1 MDRICITGAGIVS
14 AIGIGKDETLK
25 SLLDGT
31 TGIGKVH
38 HLKTNREEFPVGE
51 VKLTNDEMLQK
62 LEISP
67 EKAMPRTV
75 LLSIMA
81 IQEALQQAKLDKD
94 LLSQTGFVS
103 GTTVGGMDKS
113 EQYYHDFLTND
124 TRNDYIRMH
133 SCGACTDAA
142 ADYFGKFAFTTTLST
157 ACSSAANAII
167 FGADMIRAGKAE
179 CVVLGGSECISS
191 FHLNGFAT
199 LMILDREQCRPF
211 DVTRAGL
218 NLGEG
223 AAYLVIES
231 EEHAKKRNADVLA
244 IISGYA
250 NACDAYHQTASSPEG
265 EGPYLAM
272 TQALKMA
279 NIEPNKISYV
289 NAHGTATP
297 NNDASESQAIRRV
310 FGENY
315 PPTSSTKSFTGH
327 TTSASGSIETVISL
341 LAMQNGILPANIN
354 YALADPACITPIT
367 KVAKGTDMQHVM
379 CNSFGF
385 GGNDSS
391 LIISKPE
398 CDGVRS
404 EKLNDNPIYICSAK
418 QISAQGGLNDDWFE
432 HPVTLTEQY
441 VRAVDPDFK
450 PYVTPQ
456 ESRRMGRILKRA
468 VATAKEAL
476 KSAQIE
482 TPDAIVTGTGLGCI
496 ENTEFFLEALLSDG
510 KETLKPTHF
519 MNSTHNTISSLIGIM
534 TQTHGYNATF
544 SHEELSFDSALL
556 NACLLLH
563 NNEAESVL
571 VQGHDELTPNYHTL
585 LKRAGIVGRDTEIAS
600 EVSVAMLV
608 TNQPKT
614 TPMCRITGMAFA
626 NNDEVENQ
634 LSLLLK
640 KANLTKNDIDA
651 VMTDVS
657 GDKQNDEQCLTLCQ
671 KVLKDTPIL
680 HYKHLFGNNFT
691 ASGLGCYAIS
701 CCLQKGSIPET
712 LYLDKTNRVAQ
723 PRVMLMLHHTG
734 EGHNTLILLTKD
746 KD

>member
-1 MDRICITGAGIVS
+1 MSRICITGAGIVS

-25 SLLDGT
+25 SLLEGA
-31 TGIGKVH
+31 TGIGEVK
-38 HLKTNREEFPVGE
+38 HLKTNRMEFPVGE
-51 VKLTNDEMLQK
+51 VKLTNDEMLQQ
-62 LEISP
+62 LQISP
-67 EKAMPRTV
+67 DKAMPRTV
-75 LLSIMA
+75 LLSILA
-81 IQEALQQAKLDKD
+81 VQEALQQARLGKEMLPK
-94 LLSQTGFVS
+94 TGFVS

-179 CVVLGGSECISS
+179 CVVVGGSECISS

-231 EEHAKKRNADVLA
+231 EEHAKKRNADILA
-244 IISGYA
+244 VISGYA

-279 NIEPNKISYV
+279 GLNPGQINYI

-310 FGENY
+310 FGEKY

-354 YALADPACITPIT
+354 YAQADPDCITPIT
-367 KVAKGTDMQHVM
+367 KVAKSADMQHVM

-391 LIISKPE
+391 VVISKS
-398 CDGVRS
+398 DYQNNVADVLN
-404 EKLNDNPIYICSAK
+404 EKPIYICSAK
-418 QISAQGGLNDDWFE
+418 QISAQGGLNDDWFDN
-432 HPVTLTEQY
+432 PITLTEQY
-441 VRAVDPDFK
+441 VRAADPDFK

-482 TPDAIVTGTGLGCI
+482 APDAIVTGTGLGCI
-496 ENTEFFLEALLSDG
+496 ENTEFFLEALLSNG
-510 KETLKPTHF
+510 QETLKPTHF

-544 SHEELSFDSALL
+544 SHEEQSFDSALL
-556 NACLLLH
+556 DACLLLQ
-563 NNEAESVL
+563 NNEAHSVL

-585 LKRAGIVGRDTEIAS
+585 LKRAGIVGRDAEIAS

-608 TNQPKT
+608 TDQPQT
-614 TPMCRITGMAFA
+614 TPMCRIAGMAFA
-626 NNDEVENQ
+626 TDDEVGNQ
-634 LSLLLK
+634 LDLLLK
-640 KANLTKNDIDA
+640 KANLTKDAIDA

-657 GDKQNDEQCLTLCQ
+657 GDKENDKQCLAICQ
-671 KVLKDTPIL
+671 KLFDTTPVLR
-680 HYKHLFGNNFT
+680 YKHLFGNNFT
-691 ASGLGCYAIS
+691 ASGLGCYALA
-701 CCLQKGSIPET
+701 CCLQKGRIPDS
-712 LYLDKTNRVAQ
+712 LYLDQPNQVVEPKTL
-723 PRVMLMLHHTG
+723 LMLHHTDNG
-734 EGHNTLILLTKD
+734 QNTLILLTKD
-746 KD
+746 

>member
-1 MDRICITGAGIVS
+1 MGRLCITGAGIVS
-14 AIGIGKDETLK
+14 AIGVGKEETLK

-81 IQEALQQAKLDKD
+81 IQEALQQANLDKEM
-94 LLSQTGFVS
+94 LPRTGFVS

-133 SCGACTDAA
+133 SCGACTDAV

-167 FGADMIRAGKAE
+167 LGADMIRAGKAE
-179 CVVLGGSECISS
+179 CVVVGGSECISN

-211 DVTRAGL
+211 DETRAGL

-244 IISGYA
+244 VISGYA
-250 NACDAYHQTASSPEG
+250 NACDAYHQTASSPRG
-265 EGPYLAM
+265 QGPFLAM
-272 TQALKMA
+272 TQAMKMA
-279 NIEPNKISYV
+279 RLEPDKIDYV

-354 YALADPACITPIT
+354 YAQADSDCITPI
-367 KVAKGTDMQHVM
+367 AKLAKSADMQHVM

-398 CDGVRS
+398 CIEFRG

-432 HPVTLTEQY
+432 RPVTLTEQY
-441 VRAVDPDFK
+441 VRAADPDFK

-468 VATAKEAL
+468 VATAKETL
-476 KSAQIE
+476 RSAQIE
-482 TPDAIVTGTGLGCI
+482 TPDAIVTGTGLGCV

-534 TQTHGYNATF
+534 TQSNGYNATF
-544 SHEELSFDSALL
+544 SHNELSFDSALL
-556 NACLLLH
+556 NACLLLQ
-563 NNEAESVL
+563 NNEAMSVL

-585 LKRAGIVGRDTEIAS
+585 LKRAGIVGRDKEIAS

-608 TNQPKT
+608 TNEPKA
-614 TPMCRITGMAFA
+614 TPMCRIAGVALA

-634 LSLLLK
+634 LSMLLEN
-640 KANLTKNDIDA
+640 ASLTKNDIDA

-657 GDKQNDEQCLTLCQ
+657 GDKQNDRQCLAICQ
-671 KVLKDTPIL
+671 KVFEMTPVL
-680 HYKHLFGNNFT
+680 QYKHLFGNNFT
-691 ASGLGCYAIS
+691 ASGLGCYALAY
-701 CCLQKGSIPET
+701 CLQKGSIPES
-712 LYLDKTNRVAQ
+712 LYLDRTNQVVV
-723 PRVMLMLHHTG
+723 PKVLLMLHHTDN
-734 EGHNTLILLTKD
+734 GHNTLILLTKN
-746 KD
+746 

>member
-31 TGIGKVH
+31 TGISKVH

-51 VKLTNDEMLQK
+51 VKMTNEEMLRI
-62 LEISP
+62 LNISP

-81 IQEALQQAKLDKD
+81 MQEALQQAKLGEEMIP
-94 LLSQTGFVS
+94 QTGFVS

-124 TRNDYIRMH
+124 TRNDYIKMH

-179 CVVLGGSECISS
+179 CVVVGGSECISS

-199 LMILDREQCRPF
+199 LMILDRQQCRPF
-211 DVTRAGL
+211 DATRAGL

-231 EEHAKKRNADVLA
+231 EEHAQKRNANILAVL
-244 IISGYA
+244 SGYA

-265 EGPYLAM
+265 EGPFLAM

-279 NIEPNKISYV
+279 NIEPDKIDYI

-310 FGENY
+310 FGEKY

-354 YALADPACITPIT
+354 YGTPDPECVNPIT
-367 KVAKGTDMQHVM
+367 ENKHIADIQHVM

-391 LIISKPE
+391 LIISKPGF
-398 CDGVRS
+398 DKGTDHALD
-404 EKLNDNPIYICSAK
+404 EKPIYICSAK
-418 QISAQGGLNDDWFE
+418 QISAQCGLTDDWFE
-432 HPVTLTEQY
+432 NPVTLTEQY
-441 VRAVDPDFK
+441 VRSADPDFK

-482 TPDAIVTGTGLGCI
+482 APDAIVTGTGLGCI

-563 NNEAESVL
+563 NNEAASVL

-608 TNQPKT
+608 TNHPKT
-614 TPMCRITGMAFA
+614 TPMCRIAGMAFA

-640 KANLTKNDIDA
+640 KANLTKSDIDA

-657 GDKQNDEQCLTLCQ
+657 GDKQNDEQCMTLCQ
-671 KVLKDTPIL
+671 KVLNGTPVL
-680 HYKHLFGNNFT
+680 RYKHLFGNNFT
-691 ASGLGCYAIS
+691 ASSLGCYALA

-712 LYLDKTNRVAQ
+712 LYLDKKNSVAQ
-723 PRVMLMLHHTG
+723 PKVMLMLHHTA
-734 EGHNTLILLTKD
+734 EGHNSLILLTKD
-746 KD
+746 